1 MFDDYLEQ
9 EFEDRINGG
18 IDSDDVAELNPED
31 CTGDCADCDVR
42 EDCEAAGGGHWT
54 DQLDGDMDGDAQSAL
69 ASAGLGTAEDYGDS
83 RGGEDL

>member
-42 EDCEAAGGGHWT
+42 EDCEAGGGAPDWD
-54 DQLDGDMDGDAQSAL
+54 DQP
-69 ASAGLGTAEDYGDS
+69 
-83 RGGEDL
+83 EDL